1 MILKAKESLQYR
13 GKVRYRILAI
23 NLTINLNCI
32 KEKQM
37 NQLKKIMV
45 VVFTAAFVLSISQIA
60 FAAEFGSPAEA
71 EAMVKKA
78 VAEIKASGK
87 DKAFAEIS
95 NPKGK
100 FVDRDLYVFVYDI
113 NGKCVAHGFN
123 QKMIGK
129 NLIDMKDPDGKFY
142 VKERVEIAKSKGK
155 GWQDYK
161 FTNPLTKKVEKK
173 TAYLQRVDDFIVG
186 CGAYKK

>member
-1 MILKAKESLQYR
+1 M
-13 GKVRYRILAI
+13 
-23 NLTINLNCI
+23 
-32 KEKQM
+32 
-37 NQLKKIMV
+37 KKIMTAIFAA
-45 VVFTAAFVLSISQIA
+45 VFMLAVSHVAL
-60 FAAEFGSPAEA
+60 AAEFGTPAQA

-78 VAEIKASGK
+78 VAEIKAIGK
-87 DKAFAEIS
+87 EKALAEIS

-100 FVDRDLYVFVYDI
+100 FIDKDLYVFVYDM

-129 NLIDMKDPDGKFY
+129 DLIDMKDPDGKFY
-142 VKERVEIAKSKGK
+142 VKERVEISKTKGK

-161 FTNPLTKKVEKK
+161 FTNPLTKKVEHK
-173 TAYLQRVDDFIVG
+173 TAYIEKVDDLIVG

>member
-1 MILKAKESLQYR
+1 M
-13 GKVRYRILAI
+13 
-23 NLTINLNCI
+23 
-32 KEKQM
+32 
-37 NQLKKIMV
+37 KKIMTV
-45 VVFTAAFVLSISQIA
+45 IFAAVFMMAVSHVAL
-60 FAAEFGSPAEA
+60 AAEFGTPAQA

-78 VAEIKASGK
+78 VAEIKAIGK
-87 DKAFAEIS
+87 EKAFAEIS

-100 FVDRDLYVFVYDI
+100 FIDKDLYVFVYDM

-129 NLIDMKDPDGKFY
+129 DLIDMKDPDGKFY
-142 VKERVEIAKSKGK
+142 VKERVEISKTKGK

-161 FTNPLTKKVEKK
+161 FTNPLTKKVEHK
-173 TAYLQRVDDFIVG
+173 TAYIEKVDDLIVG